1 MKIIQVPFKDYY
13 HEETPKKQIY
23 LHHTAGT
30 GKGDDVYKWWG
41 SDKPRVATCVIID
54 RDGTIKQGFGSQYWA
69 YHLGLANKHF
79 KDHSLPYLNLDK
91 VSIGIE
97 LISWGILTKKGEKYY
112 NYVGGVVPVEEV
124 EILDKPFRG
133 SKYYHKYT
141 EAQIQAVADLLQ
153 LWNKRYGIDTTYNE
167 DIWDVCPRALRGEG
181 GVFTHCS
188 VRPDKSDVFPQKN
201 LIDVLS
207 SL

>member
-13 HEETPKKQIY
+13 HEESGKSQIY

-30 GKGDDVYKWWG
+30 GKGDDVYRWWG

-54 RDGTIKQGFGSQYWA
+54 RDGTIKQGFNSKYWA

-79 KDHSLPYLNLDK
+79 KAHSLPYLNLDR

-97 LISWGILTKKGEKYY
+97 LISWGILTKKGEKYL
-112 NYVGGVVPVEEV
+112 NYVGGVVPVEDVEV
-124 EILDKPFRG
+124 LDKPFRG

-141 EAQIQAVADLLQ
+141 DAQLDSVADLLK
-153 LWNKRYGIDTTYNE
+153 LWNKRYNIDITYKE
-167 DIWDVCPRALRGEG
+167 DIWDVCPRALRGEKG
-181 GVFTHCS
+181 IFTHCS

-201 LIDVLS
+201 LIELLR

>member
-1 MKIIQVPFKDYY
+1 MNIVQVPFKDYY
-13 HEETPKKQIY
+13 REEIPKKQIY

-30 GKGDDVYKWWG
+30 GEGQDIYRWWG
-41 SDKPRVATCVIID
+41 SDKPRVATCVVID

-79 KDHSLPYLNLDK
+79 KAHSLPYLNLDK

-97 LISWGILTKKGEKYY
+97 LISWGVLTKKGKKYI
-112 NYVGGVVPVEEV
+112 NYVGGEIDESEV
-124 EILDKPFRG
+124 EVLDKPFRG

-141 EAQIQAVADLLQ
+141 DAQIDSVVKLLK
-153 LWNKRYGIDTTYNE
+153 LWNERYNIDITYQE
-167 DIWDVCPRALRGEG
+167 DIFDICPRALRGEG
-181 GVFTHCS
+181 GIFTHCS
-188 VRPDKSDVFPQKN
+188 VRPDKSDVFPQEN
-201 LIDVLS
+201 LIDALR

>member
-13 HEETPKKQIY
+13 HEEGPKSQIY

-30 GKGDDVYKWWG
+30 GKGDDVYRWWG

-54 RDGTIKQGFGSQYWA
+54 RDGTIKQGFNSKYWA

-79 KDHSLPYLNLDK
+79 KAHSLPYLNLDR

-97 LISWGILTKKGEKYY
+97 LISWGILTKKGEKYL

-124 EILDKPFRG
+124 EVLDKPFRG

-141 EAQIQAVADLLQ
+141 DAQLEGIADLLR
-153 LWNKRYGIDTTYNE
+153 LWNKRYNIDITYKE
-167 DIWDVCPRALRGEG
+167 DIWDVCPRALRGEK

-201 LIDVLS
+201 LIELLR

>member
-1 MKIIQVPFKDYY
+1 MKLVQVPFKDYY
-13 HEETPKKQIY
+13 HQESHKSQIY

-41 SDKPRVATCVIID
+41 KDKPRVATCVVVD

-69 YHLGLANKHF
+69 YHLGLSNLHF
-79 KDHSLPYLNLDK
+79 KAHSLPYFNLDK

-97 LISWGILTKKGEKYY
+97 LISWGILTKKGEKYL

-124 EILDKPFRG
+124 EVLDKPFRG

-141 EAQIQAVADLLQ
+141 DAQLESIADLLK
-153 LWNKRYGIDTTYNE
+153 LWNERYNIDISYKD
-167 DIWDVCPRALRGEG
+167 DIWDVTPRALRGEK

-188 VRPDKSDVFPQKN
+188 VRSDKSDVFPQKN
-201 LIDVLS
+201 LIELLR

>member
-1 MKIIQVPFKDYY
+1 MKIVQVPFKDYY
-13 HEETPKKQIY
+13 HEEGPKSQIY

-30 GKGDDVYKWWG
+30 GKGDDVYRWWG

-54 RDGTIKQGFGSQYWA
+54 RDGTIKQGFNSKYWA

-79 KDHSLPYLNLDK
+79 KAHSLPYINLDR

-97 LISWGILTKKGEKYY
+97 LISWGILTKKGEKYL
-112 NYVGGVVPVEEV
+112 NYVGGVVPIEEV
-124 EILDKPFRG
+124 EVLDKPFRG

-141 EAQIQAVADLLQ
+141 DAQLEGIADLLK
-153 LWNKRYGIDTTYNE
+153 LWNKRYNIDITYKE
-167 DIWDVCPRALRGEG
+167 DIWDVCPRALRGEK

-201 LIDVLS
+201 LIELLR